1 MSDTSTSPVSA
12 KPVIFVSYSHRDE
25 PEKPGPEDMAWM
37 TFVLSFLAPVVKAGV
52 FELWT
57 DQHLHGGEVLDP
69 AIKEKLAACDIFIL
83 LASRH
88 SLASTYVVETEI
100 ATMRQR
106 QADGDDVHI
115 VPIVLSPVPDAALK
129 QLKDLVLKPKD
140 AKPLSL
146 MSKNDRELA
155 MAGIADDI
163 AAVAEQVG
171 ARKREAVERATT
183 ERTAAR
189 ETVAEAEAAVS
200 PDGSKRQLV
209 DIAHLPE
216 TAYERLVGRDAELKR
231 LDDAWADAKT
241 NILSLVAEGGA
252 GKSALVNEWLKRLQ
266 AGNYRGAEAVL
277 GWSFYSQGTKE
288 RATAAEQF
296 LNWALDKL
304 GIRLATTSAT
314 AKGEAIAEEMMRR
327 RVLLVLDG
335 VEPLQHGP
343 GPQAGQ
349 LKDQGLRALL
359 RRFATPPPGEAQGLV
374 VLTSRLTVADIARW
388 KDGAAPMVDV
398 ERLSDE
404 AGAALL
410 RDNGVWGTD
419 RELKAAA
426 RDFGG
431 HPLALGLLA
440 SFLKETQKGDVRRRD
455 QVRALVRDED
465 NPRHDHAKR
474 VMESYEKEWL
484 AGAAGA
490 ARDHAHGRLV
500 RPASER
506 RLPRRVARRAR
517 HRGAHRSDR
526 RGRRGRMAAC
536 RRAPARGAAAG
547 AAGPGRAR
555 GARCPSAGARV
566 VRRAADGRRTR
577 RPGRPPTAGSSSTC
591 ATRQRKATRRRS
603 KTSRRSTRRS
613 PTAAAP
619 AGTRRRSTEI
629 YGDRICRRQP
639 DGELEFYARRKLGAF
654 GSDLAAISWFFDEPY
669 ATPVAS

>member
-296 LNWALDKL
+296 LNWALDRL

-374 VLTSRLTVADIARW
+374 VLTSRLKVADIARW

-419 RELKAAA
+419 RELNAAA

-440 SFLKETQKGDVRRRD
+440 SFLKETQTGDVRRRG
-455 QVRALVRDED
+455 QVSALVRDED
-465 NPRHDHAKR
+465 NPRHGHAKR

-484 AGAAGA
+484 AGEPVLRAIMHMVGLF
-490 ARDHAHGRLV
+490 D
-500 RPASER
+500 RPASGDCLAALRAAPAIAGLTDPIVGVDEGACSVPSGGCARFGCWR
-506 RLPRRVARRAR
+506 RRTRPRPRRSMPIRWCAS
-517 HRGAHRSDR
+517 G
-526 RGRRGRMAAC
+526 
-536 RRAPARGAAAG
+536 
-547 AAGPGRAR
+547 
-555 GARCPSAGARV
+555 SASGC
-566 VRRAADGRRTR
+566 GSRTR

-603 KTSRRSTRRS
+603 KTSRRSTRRL

-619 AGTRRRSTEI
+619 AGTRRRSIGFTQTASA
-629 YGDRICRRQP
+629 GGSPMAKSNSMPAASSAPSAATSRRSP
-639 DGELEFYARRKLGAF
+639 GSSTSPTRRR
-654 GSDLAAISWFFDEPY
+654 SPR
-669 ATPVAS
+669 

>member
-296 LNWALDKL
+296 LNWALDRL

-374 VLTSRLTVADIARW
+374 VLTSRLKVADIARW

-419 RELKAAA
+419 RELNAAA

-440 SFLKETQKGDVRRRD
+440 SFLKETQTGDVRRRG
-455 QVRALVRDED
+455 QVSALVRDED
-465 NPRHDHAKR
+465 NPRHGHAKR
-474 VMESYEKEWL
+474 VMES
-484 AGAAGA
+484 
-490 ARDHAHGRLV
+490 
-500 RPASER
+500 
-506 RLPRRVARRAR
+506 
-517 HRGAHRSDR
+517 
-526 RGRRGRMAAC
+526 
-536 RRAPARGAAAG
+536 
-547 AAGPGRAR
+547 
-555 GARCPSAGARV
+555 
-566 VRRAADGRRTR
+566 
-577 RPGRPPTAGSSSTC
+577 
-591 ATRQRKATRRRS
+591 
-603 KTSRRSTRRS
+603 
-613 PTAAAP
+613 
-619 AGTRRRSTEI
+619 
-629 YGDRICRRQP
+629 
-639 DGELEFYARRKLGAF
+639 
-654 GSDLAAISWFFDEPY
+654 
-669 ATPVAS
+669 